1 MGGPRK
7 KHYFFDLVLVSLWP
21 TQSKGIFRV
30 TGTEQITEDD
40 APLSDEM
47 TASLCKDLSI
57 ALAKFP
63 KIRLGHLPT
72 PLEPMDRLSELLGG
86 PRLWVKRDD
95 CTGLSSGG
103 NKTRKLEYLMADA
116 QAQGADTIITQGATQ
131 SNHARQ
137 TAAAA
142 AKLGMACHILLED
155 RTGSNDPSYT
165 LNGNV
170 LLDRLHGASVSK
182 RGGGADMN
190 AEMESLAETLLADG
204 KTPYIIPGGGSNPI
218 GALGYVNCARE
229 LAEQA
234 AAIGLSI
241 DAFVHATGSS
251 GTQAGLV
258 AGLAAI
264 QSDIHL
270 LGIGVRAP
278 QEKQEQMVYDLAQR
292 TADYLGTG
300 LQIDRAAVR
309 ANCNYVGP
317 GYGMPTDGMIEAVR
331 LLAQTE
337 GLLFDP
343 VYSGKGLDGLT
354 DLIRKGYFDGME
366 NVVFLHTG
374 GSAALFGYPET
385 FDLPGYT
392 N

>member
-1 MGGPRK
+1 MIETDQKTDP
-7 KHYFFDLVLVSLWP
+7 D
-21 TQSKGIFRV
+21 TQASA
-30 TGTEQITEDD
+30 Q
-40 APLSDEM
+40 L
-47 TASLCKDLSI
+47 TATLCKDLSTT
-57 ALAKFP
+57 LARFAR
-63 KIRLGHLPT
+63 IRLGHMPT
-72 PLEPMDRLSELLGG
+72 PLEPMDRLSDVLGG

-116 QAQGADTIITQGATQ
+116 LAHGADTIITQGATQ

-137 TAAAA
+137 TTAAA
-142 AKLGMACHILLED
+142 AKLGLDCHILLED
-155 RTGSNDPSYT
+155 RTGSNDPNYI

-182 RGGGADMN
+182 RGGGQDMN
-190 AEMESLAETLLADG
+190 AEMESLAEKLLQQG

-234 AAIGLSI
+234 AEMGLSI
-241 DAFVHATGSS
+241 DALVHATGSS

-278 QEKQEQMVYDLAQR
+278 QEKQEQMVFDLAQR
-292 TADYLGTG
+292 TADHMGTG
-300 LQIDRAAVR
+300 ITIKRAEVR
-309 ANCNYVGP
+309 ANCGYVGP
-317 GYGMPTDGMIEAVR
+317 GYGLPTDGMIAAVK
-331 LLAQTE
+331 LLARTE

-343 VYSGKGLDGLT
+343 VYSGKGLDGLI
-354 DLIRKGYFDGME
+354 DQIKQGYFDGMD

-374 GSAALFGYPET
+374 GSAALFGYADT
-385 FDLPGYT
+385 FGLPGYT
-392 N
+392 D

>member
-1 MGGPRK
+1 M
-7 KHYFFDLVLVSLWP
+7 
-21 TQSKGIFRV
+21 TEIFQMSERDS
-30 TGTEQITEDD
+30 QIT
-40 APLSDEM
+40 PEM
-47 TASLCKDLSI
+47 ALSLCKDLSI

-63 KIRLGHLPT
+63 RVRLGHLPT
-72 PLEPMDRLSELLGG
+72 PLEPMDRLSDLLGG

-103 NKTRKLEYLMADA
+103 NKTRKLEFLMADA
-116 QAQGADTIITQGATQ
+116 QSQGADTIITQGAIQ

-142 AKLGMACHILLED
+142 AKLGMGCHILLED
-155 RTGSNDPSYT
+155 RTGSNDPTYI

-170 LLDRLHGASVSK
+170 LLDLLHGASVSK
-182 RGGGADMN
+182 RGGGTDMN
-190 AEMESLAETLLADG
+190 AEMDSLADKLRQDG
-204 KTPYIIPGGGSNPI
+204 KKPYIIPGGGSNPI

-234 AAIGLSI
+234 AGIGLKI

-258 AGLAAI
+258 TGLAAI

-278 QEKQEQMVYDLAQR
+278 QEKQEQMVFDLAQR
-292 TADYLGTG
+292 TADYLDTG
-300 LQIDRAAVR
+300 LTIERSDVR
-309 ANCNYVGP
+309 AICDYVGP
-317 GYGMPTDGMIEAVR
+317 GYGLPTDGMIEAVK
-331 LLAQTE
+331 LLARTE

-343 VYSGKGLDGLT
+343 VYSGKGLDGLI
-354 DLIRKGYFDGME
+354 DQIRKGYFDGMA

-385 FDLPGYT
+385 FGLPGYT
-392 N
+392 D

>member
-1 MGGPRK
+1 MTLAGFPR
-7 KHYFFDLVLVSLWP
+7 
-21 TQSKGIFRV
+21 
-30 TGTEQITEDD
+30 
-40 APLSDEM
+40 
-47 TASLCKDLSI
+47 
-57 ALAKFP
+57 
-63 KIRLGHLPT
+63 IRLGHLPT

-103 NKTRKLEYLMADA
+103 NKTRKLEFLMADA
-116 QAQGADTIITQGATQ
+116 QNHGATTIITQGATQ

-142 AKLGMACHILLED
+142 AKLGMTCHILLED
-155 RTGSNDPSYT
+155 RTGSNDPSYN

-170 LLDRLHGASVSK
+170 LLDRLHGATVSK
-182 RGGGADMN
+182 RPSGADMN
-190 AEMESLAETLLADG
+190 SEMETLAAKLSEG
-204 KTPYIIPGGGSNPI
+204 VGEVPYIIPGGGSNPT

-229 LAEQA
+229 FVEQA
-234 AAIGLSI
+234 ADIGLDI
-241 DAFVHATGSS
+241 DAVVHATGSA

-278 QEKQEQMVYDLAQR
+278 KEKQEQMVYDLAVR
-292 TADYLGTG
+292 TAAHLGTG
-300 LQIDRAAVR
+300 LTIPRDHVR
-309 ANCNYVGP
+309 ANCDYVGP
-317 GYGMPTDGMIEAVR
+317 GYGLPTDGMRAAVR

-343 VYSGKGLDGLT
+343 VYSGKGLDGLI
-354 DLIRKGYFDGME
+354 DQIKKGYFDGMN
-366 NVVFLHTG
+366 NVMFLHTG

-385 FDLPGYT
+385 FHLDGYA